1 METTKEAEPP
11 LNQSKDAQ
19 LSLIQPSGTEPS
31 TVQNAGTEPLTVQI
45 TGTEPSITETSGGEH
60 SDIQPS
66 GIQPSG
72 IQPSG
77 IRTESSSLSGEQPI
91 RATSPVKAPAAPMPS
106 FTSQGPGSTRIKSP
120 IRGETLIS
128 PTNTTPVRERVKARE
143 ASIAEMVRQQR
154 DGTWDGIP
162 RGFSIVNERLVQNI
176 KSKDVQKPE
185 EVTALLTLGSPK
197 TSTNKLSNEDEGLGE
212 ALHDLLNNSEG
223 TPAANRGSASP
234 LPSITGVDPKY
245 FSDNAVDY
253 GTDNSTDGEDL
264 LRAFEDDD
272 QPSGIQSQDAQQDN
286 QPIGTQS
293 QDNQPIGTQSQ
304 DAQQNNQ
311 PSGIRE
317 ARTQAVQPVLTQQGV
332 ID

>member
-1 METTKEAEPP
+1 
-11 LNQSKDAQ
+11 
-19 LSLIQPSGTEPS
+19 
-31 TVQNAGTEPLTVQI
+31 
-45 TGTEPSITETSGGEH
+45 
-60 SDIQPS
+60 
-66 GIQPSG
+66 
-72 IQPSG
+72 
-77 IRTESSSLSGEQPI
+77 
-91 RATSPVKAPAAPMPS
+91 
-106 FTSQGPGSTRIKSP
+106 
-120 IRGETLIS
+120 
-128 PTNTTPVRERVKARE
+128 
-143 ASIAEMVRQQR
+143 MVRQQR
-154 DGTWDGIP
+154 NGTWDGIP
-162 RGFSIVNERLVQNI
+162 SGFSIVNERLVQNI

-253 GTDNSTDGEDL
+253 GTDNSTDDEDL

-272 QPSGIQSQDAQQDN
+272 QPSGIQSQDSQ
-286 QPIGTQS
+286 

-332 ID
+332 IDLVSNDAMTFAPGS